1 MYSIAF
7 TIMRNKGFLK
17 ISAYTLSY
25 TIVAP
30 SGEMYPTQE
39 VVMYTASQERAI
51 QLLDDEI
58 KRRLGKSYHRHIS
71 CTNQEKKKE
80 EHELIQLSLF

>member
-1 MYSIAF
+1 M
-7 TIMRNKGFLK
+7 K

-30 SGEMYPTQE
+30 SGKMYPTQE

-51 QLLDDEI
+51 QLLDDEFQ
-58 KRRLGKSYHRHIS
+58 RRLGKGYNRHIS
-71 CTNQEKKKE
+71 CTNQEKE
-80 EHELIQLSLF
+80 EHGPIQLSLF

>member
-1 MYSIAF
+1 M
-7 TIMRNKGFLK
+7 K

-51 QLLDDEI
+51 QLLDAEI
-58 KRRLGKSYHRHIS
+58 QRTLGEGVLCKQKIQRVAAKSAEASSSI
-71 CTNQEKKKE
+71 
-80 EHELIQLSLF
+80 F

>member
-1 MYSIAF
+1 M
-7 TIMRNKGFLK
+7 K
-17 ISAYTLSY
+17 ISAYPLSY

-51 QLLDDEI
+51 QLL
-58 KRRLGKSYHRHIS
+58 GVNPASPSKSVI
-71 CTNQEKKKE
+71 
-80 EHELIQLSLF
+80 L

>member
-1 MYSIAF
+1 
-7 TIMRNKGFLK
+7 LK

-51 QLLDDEI
+51 QLLDDDAKFSED
-58 KRRLGKSYHRHIS
+58 
-71 CTNQEKKKE
+71 
-80 EHELIQLSLF
+80 